1 MSVSNEFKKIV
12 SDETLLNVKVMLKQY
27 ALLDKSLSKFNDA
40 LNYAYEILGKELIVK
55 HDGEAFNNNRDDWNE
70 EYAMGI
76 ASDLVFNFSQER
88 IDHLREV
95 FKKVYPNAKPYEEV
109 SSSHKTSNGPN
120 TGKVVG
126 VKIKSER
133 IIEKDSNPADGK
145 GKANTNNSKNEKVR
159 KKPGSVRRAET
170 IGSKFEKNASKAAG
184 AVLVAGGAVAA
195 VAGLAAGSTG
205 VAVAGAVAAT
215 AGVVVTVASSNK
227 KD

>member
-95 FKKVYPNAKPYEEV
+95 FKKVYPDAKPYEEG
-109 SSSHKTSNGPN
+109 SSSHVSSNRPG

-133 IIEKDSNPADGK
+133 ILDSGSEK
-145 GKANTNNSKNEKVR
+145 EKVKTNSNR
-159 KKPGSVRRAET
+159 VKIKKVKEKPGTAKRAET

-184 AVLVAGGAVAA
+184 AVLMAGGAVAA
-195 VAGLAAGSTG
+195 VVGVAAGSTG

-215 AGVVVTVASSNK
+215 AGVAVTVASSNK